1 MGRRTRSERP
11 MSRGAGN
18 HFEQVE
24 LYYEKI
30 ISAQKDGNITYADS
44 WNRRS

>member
-1 MGRRTRSERP
+1 

-18 HFEQVE
+18 HFDQVE
-24 LYYEKI
+24 LYSEKI
-30 ISAQKDGNITYADS
+30 ISAHKDGNITYADS